1 MSGSDTRDQRALAY
15 LRVSGRGQAADGKD
29 GFDRQRISIQ
39 RYADANGIT
48 IAEDSWF
55 TDIQSGKDE
64 WQDRPGWSAMM
75 LALNGTRTVLVEKLD
90 RVAREVLVQELI
102 MRDLRKREVT
112 LMSSTGDDTS
122 DENLERKMLRQILA
136 VFAEYERGATVLKL
150 RGARQRKKDETGRCE
165 GRKPYGMRAGEA
177 AVIDMMRRMRALE
190 VSYDRI
196 AAQLN
201 TAGHLTRMGRQW
213 IGPTIRRILDRYERS
228 PPIYG

>member
-1 MSGSDTRDQRALAY
+1 MHNALAY

-48 IAEDSWF
+48 IGENSWYK
-55 TDIQSGKDE
+55 DIQSGRDE

-102 MRDLRKREVT
+102 LQDLRKREVV
-112 LMSSTGDDTS
+112 LLSSTGDDTG

-150 RGARQRKKDETGRCE
+150 RGARQLKKDETGRCE
-165 GRKPYGMRAGEA
+165 GRKPYGTRAGEA
-177 AVIDMMRRMRALE
+177 EAINLMRQMRELGD
-190 VSYDRI
+190 SYDAI
-196 AAQLN
+196 AAHLN
-201 TAGHLTRMGRQW
+201 IAGILTRMGRKW
-213 IGPTIRRILDRYERS
+213 IGPTIRRILDR
-228 PPIYG
+228 